1 MYCFEWVL
9 HIITAQMMKEV
20 ILMKKIL
27 CILLILI
34 LILPALAA
42 AAPSKPLQAA
52 YDAADALSVDEYSS
66 SIARHAP

>member
-1 MYCFEWVL
+1 MYYFEWVL
-9 HIITAQMMKEV
+9 HIITAQMMK
-20 ILMKKIL
+20 KIL
-27 CILLILI
+27 CILLFFI